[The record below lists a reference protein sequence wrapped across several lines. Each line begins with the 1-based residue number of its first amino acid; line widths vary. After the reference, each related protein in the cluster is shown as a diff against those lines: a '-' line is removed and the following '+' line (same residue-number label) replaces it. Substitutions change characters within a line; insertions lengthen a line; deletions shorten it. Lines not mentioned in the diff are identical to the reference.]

1 MFAGHPLLDK
11 HWAVEFG
18 VVIAK
23 DVCWAVGFLSLLWPD
38 KTLKTLR
45 GMAEAP
51 GRSGFV
57 ATGKGTDL
65 QAEVLEGHGL
75 L

>member
-23 DVCWAVGFLSLLWPD
+23 VVCWAVGFLSLLWPD
-38 KTLKTLR
+38 KTAR
-45 GMAEAP
+45 GMAQAP

-65 QAEVLEGHGL
+65 QAEVFEGHGL